1 VTAITA
7 ERHQSPAVSPFA
19 FPHAELAAQTPFVP
33 FSASEWPLPSA
44 PTLAAFWL
52 VLLSCLPLLV
62 FESLPPFCLPLSI
75 SESSQLS
82 CLPFCV
88 FWSEPPSSLPHCGLP

>member
-7 ERHQSPAVSPFA
+7 ERHQSPAVLPFA

-44 PTLAAFWL
+44 PPLAAFWL
-52 VLLSCLPLLV
+52 VLLS
-62 FESLPPFCLPLSI
+62 CLPLSI

-82 CLPFCV
+82 CLPFRV